1 MRARGLPAPLS
12 REGGPSYREAK
23 GGDVQPVPL
32 VLLRVYAQVRLP
44 RGRVPH
50 RRNHS
55 LLSRLPPSTSGCRLH
70 PVRNLRSSRDDA
82 APPHRAK
89 TRFSPVLRHAGRI
102 LEFGPQKSKGK
113 YRDATR
119 NDSGMGAAATS
130 QSPPAGLITRG
141 RTIATMPPRSSPCAP
156 PTTASRA

>member
-1 MRARGLPAPLS
+1 MSSSSDKYSGKPCEQRKANGDPCNSPALNGKRFCHCHDKMEPIAHQH
-12 REGGPSYREAK
+12 R
-23 GGDVQPVPL
+23 Q
-32 VLLRVYAQVRLP
+32 
-44 RGRVPH
+44 

-70 PVRNLRSSRDDA
+70 PVRNLRSLRDA

-89 TRFSPVLRHAGRI
+89 RSFSPVLRHTGRI

-113 YRDATR
+113 YRDATG

-141 RTIATMPPRSSPCAP
+141 RTMATMPPRSSPCAP